1 MMSGMRKFIDIG
13 ANLTDPVFRGSYR
26 GKQKHED
33 DFDAMISRARDV
45 GVQKIIVTSG
55 CLSDVKESLELCKNR
70 EDFFYT
76 TVGCHP
82 TRCQEFDKYGAESY
96 FTDLQDLAKNN
107 LSNIVAIGECGLDYD
122 RLHFCPKETQL
133 KYFTKQLDLAEATG
147 LPMFLHC
154 RNAFDDFLKIM
165 QEHRSRI
172 SRGVVHSFDGTKEEA
187 ESILSLDLFIG
198 INGCSLKTK
207 ENVESMCSIPSEKL
221 LLETDAPWCE
231 VKPTHAGFS
240 HVKTKFPCKK
250 KWEQGSCVKGRN
262 EPCNIVQVLEVMSG
276 ARKENPD
283 ELAEKVFKNTE
294 MLFFNHLKS

>member
-1 MMSGMRKFIDIG
+1 MRKFIDIG

-26 GKQKHED
+26 GKKKHED
-33 DFDAMISRARDV
+33 DFDSVISRAREV

-55 CLSDVKESLELCKNR
+55 CLSDVKESLELCKK

-82 TRCQEFDKYGAESY
+82 TRCQEFEKYGEECY
-96 FTDLQDLAKNN
+96 FTDLLEIAKNN
-107 LSNIVAIGECGLDYD
+107 LTKVVAIGECGLDYD

-165 QEHRSRI
+165 REHRGRI
-172 SRGVVHSFDGTKEEA
+172 SGGVVHSFDGTKEEA
-187 ESILSLDLFIG
+187 ESILSLDFFIG

-207 ENVESMCSIPSEKL
+207 ENVETMCSIPSEKL

-231 VKPTHAGFS
+231 VKPSHAG
-240 HVKTKFPCKK
+240 HEYVKTKFQSKK
-250 KWEQGSCVKGRN
+250 KWEQGCCVKGRN

-276 ARKENPD
+276 AREEDPD
-283 ELAEKVFKNTE
+283 ELAEKMLNNTE
-294 MLFFNHLKS
+294 LLFFKQFKS